1 MQRKLESIEILEE
14 LLTSVKL
21 RGYQRTLTLLK
32 VNNYAKYKITNSFDK
47 YVIKTV
53 SDAFNIKEDE
63 LMFGRYTR
71 GDTKYAIGFCVYYL
85 YENKSLGEIRKQIFK
100 FKNVTLLSKY
110 RQLIF
115 DLRQKNLMDKKYIT
129 IKEELDSKIENF
141 KKENK

>member
-1 MQRKLESIEILEE
+1 MQRNLESIEILEE

-21 RGYQRTLTLLK
+21 RGYRRTLTLLK
-32 VNNYAKYKITNSFDK
+32 VNNYDKYKVTNNFDK
-47 YVIKTV
+47 FVIKTV
-53 SDAFNIKEDE
+53 SEAFKMNEDE

-100 FKNVTLLSKY
+100 FKNITLLSKY

-115 DLRQKNLMDKKYIT
+115 DLRHKNVMDKKYIA
-129 IKEELDSKIENF
+129 IKEDFDRKIENF